1 MVEICIKL
9 FVIKD
14 LGLFFILF
22 DFAAIYYTRH
32 GIELSGISEQS
43 NIFLTEA

>member
-9 FVIKD
+9 FVKD

-22 DFAAIYYTRH
+22 DFAAIYL
-32 GIELSGISEQS
+32 IFSGISELS
-43 NIFLTEA
+43 KIFLTEA